1 MSEMT
6 CVAYMRCSGDAQTYG
21 DTWDR
26 QIDKIKSYCVPKG
39 MTLIAEYRD
48 EAVPGKL
55 GEESRPGFQQMVAD
69 LLGNGCRTVIV
80 AGMDRFA
87 RQYDIQQQLITYLA
101 CKEITLISADTGE
114 DITAALMGDPMR
126 RAMVQIQGVLSE
138 LDKNMIVAKLKAARD
153 RIRKEGRRIG
163 AKNYSPDPIRNCRA
177 EGRKPYGEH
186 PDYPEEKAVVDRMI
200 VLRAAGNRPDQIAQ
214 ILNSEGVP
222 TRGTKNGR
230 NPWHSSTIA
239 KILKRHP
246 GKESSPYSCAL

>member
-1 MSEMT
+1 MSELSY
-6 CVAYMRCSGDAQTYG
+6 VAYMRCSGDSQTYG

-26 QIDKIKSYCVPKG
+26 QIDKIKSYCDPKN
-39 MTLIAEYRD
+39 MEIVAEYRD

-55 GEESRPGFQQMVAD
+55 GEESRPGFQKMVAD
-69 LLGNGCRTVIV
+69 LLGNGCRTVVV

-153 RIRKEGRRIG
+153 RIRKEGRRPG
-163 AKNYSPDPIRNCRA
+163 SKNYSDDPIVNRVA
-177 EGRKPYGEH
+177 EGRKSYGNH
-186 PDYPEEKAVVDRMI
+186 PDYPGEKEIVTRMLT
-200 VLRAAGNRPDQIAQ
+200 LRAAGHKPDQIAQ
-214 ILNSEGVP
+214 IFNSEGIE
-222 TRGTKNGR
+222 TRGTKKGKS
-230 NPWHSSTIA
+230 PWHPNTIA
-239 KILKRHP
+239 KILARNR
-246 GKESSPYSCAL
+246 ESELSERISA